1 LQSGFL
7 LRAKKVLPRSQKK
20 WRAGSAE
27 KSEVGKSYRVELST
41 NLLSWQTLESGIIGT
56 GALESRRVPNLG
68 NKVFVRVREE

>member
-1 LQSGFL
+1 MNTDRGASSTMFE
-7 LRAKKVLPRSQKK
+7 
-20 WRAGSAE
+20 SAPARL
-27 KSEVGKSYRVELST
+27 VWGELST